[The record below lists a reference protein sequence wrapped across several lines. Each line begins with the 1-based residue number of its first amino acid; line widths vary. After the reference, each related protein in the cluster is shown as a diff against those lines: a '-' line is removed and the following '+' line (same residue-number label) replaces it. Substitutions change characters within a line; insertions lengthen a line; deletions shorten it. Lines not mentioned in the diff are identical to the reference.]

1 MCRTNDSKTV
11 CGQPLVR
18 LNSSSIRFG
27 AGCTRAM
34 FRHLVRH
41 SIQKNAL
48 RSAHWDDLAKAMYLV
63 DGAGKSHG
71 PKFEKEVPHRVVKS
85 LQAKF
90 NDMEKSGAVRV
101 EVQAEGTSTHV
112 YESWTQAWL
121 LPEWDGSPANRVKEQ
136 CVKLL
141 KAPDAH
147 DANAAESDL
156 IALAA
161 DDATIPPPAN
171 GPRTIPPQPH
181 PRRSHPQSNPQSNPQ
196 PNPWM
201 HPQSYPPPS
210 QSRHTRPAGFLNP
223 VPTSM
228 AAAMPRETTLGPPR
242 IQGPLRVPPP
252 TGGPIRMHP
261 VMSGAMPM
269 TPGQPQFPDPPRSS
283 PRAPPPTGGP
293 TQMRPAMSAVMPTRP
308 GQPRFLA
315 PPGAPPGVPPPT
327 GGTMRMPP
335 RHSEQQQNA
344 RPPGEAIQELWDDLA
359 DGGDL
364 LIELCCEIL
373 TLKRIAPLDD
383 HPPAMDSTIKERMNE
398 FHNLVMQLCEIE
410 HRLEETYRSSATRPS
425 SFKYPFKFL
434 LWGYF
439 ANAVSS
445 PATPLLWLQP
455 ESPAAA

>member
-1 MCRTNDSKTV
+1 
-11 CGQPLVR
+11 
-18 LNSSSIRFG
+18 
-27 AGCTRAM
+27 M

-48 RSAHWDDLAKAMYLV
+48 RSAYWDDLAKAMYLV

-71 PKFEKEVPHRVVKS
+71 PNFEKEVPHRVVKS

-101 EVQAEGTSTHV
+101 EVQADGTSTHV
-112 YESWTQAWL
+112 YEPWTQAWL
-121 LPEWDGSPANRVKEQ
+121 LPEWDGSPANRAMEQ

-161 DDATIPPPAN
+161 DDTTISPPAN
-171 GPRTIPPQPH
+171 GPRITPPQ
-181 PRRSHPQSNPQSNPQ
+181 SHPQSNPRT
-196 PNPWM
+196 

-210 QSRHTRPAGFLNP
+210 QSRHTRPAAFLGSI
-223 VPTSM
+223 PTPIT
-228 AAAMPRETTLGPPR
+228 AAMPRETTLGQPR
-242 IQGPLRVPPP
+242 LQAPLRVPPP

-261 VMSGAMPM
+261 VMSGAIPT
-269 TPGQPQFPDPPRSS
+269 TPGQPQFPAPPRSA
-283 PRAPPPTGGP
+283 PRAPPPTKGP
-293 TQMRPAMSAVMPTRP
+293 TRMRPAMSAVIPTRP

-315 PPGAPPGVPPPT
+315 PPGAPPGAPLPT
-327 GGTMRMPP
+327 GGPMRMPP
-335 RHSEQQQNA
+335 RHSEQQHYA

-383 HPPAMDSTIKERMNE
+383 HPPAMDPTIKERMNE

-410 HRLEETYRSSATRPS
+410 HRLEDTYRSSATGPS
-425 SFKYPFKFL
+425 TFKYPFKFL

-455 ESPAAA
+455 EVRGSGHGHG

>member
-48 RSAHWDDLAKAMYLV
+48 RSAHWDDLAKAMYLI

-90 NDMEKSGAVRV
+90 NDMEKSGAVKV
-101 EVQAEGTSTHV
+101 EVQADGTSTHV
-112 YESWTQAWL
+112 YEPWTQAWL
-121 LPEWDGSPANRVKEQ
+121 LPEWDGSPANRAMEQ

-171 GPRTIPPQPH
+171 V
-181 PRRSHPQSNPQSNPQ
+181 
-196 PNPWM
+196 
-201 HPQSYPPPS
+201 PS
-210 QSRHTRPAGFLNP
+210 SAESFAKSS
-223 VPTSM
+223 TS
-228 AAAMPRETTLGPPR
+228 
-242 IQGPLRVPPP
+242 
-252 TGGPIRMHP
+252 
-261 VMSGAMPM
+261 SGKA
-269 TPGQPQFPDPPRSS
+269 DD
-283 PRAPPPTGGP
+283 A
-293 TQMRPAMSAVMPTRP
+293 
-308 GQPRFLA
+308 
-315 PPGAPPGVPPPT
+315 
-327 GGTMRMPP
+327 
-335 RHSEQQQNA
+335 EQQYA
-344 RPPGEAIQELWDDLA
+344 RPPGEAIQELWDDLT

-383 HPPAMDSTIKERMNE
+383 HPPAMDSTIKVRMNE

>member
-1 MCRTNDSKTV
+1 
-11 CGQPLVR
+11 
-18 LNSSSIRFG
+18 
-27 AGCTRAM
+27 M

-48 RSAHWDDLAKAMYLV
+48 RTAHWDDLAKAMYLV

-71 PKFEKEVPHRVVKS
+71 PNFEKEVPHRVVKS

-101 EVQAEGTSTHV
+101 EMQADGTSTHV
-112 YESWTQAWL
+112 YEPWTQAWL
-121 LPEWDGSPANRVKEQ
+121 LPEWDGSPANRAMEQ

-141 KAPDAH
+141 NPPDTH

-171 GPRTIPPQPH
+171 GPRITPPQ
-181 PRRSHPQSNPQSNPQ
+181 SHPHS
-196 PNPWM
+196 
-201 HPQSYPPPS
+201 
-210 QSRHTRPAGFLNP
+210 TKIFA
-223 VPTSM
+223 
-228 AAAMPRETTLGPPR
+228 E
-242 IQGPLRVPPP
+242 
-252 TGGPIRMHP
+252 
-261 VMSGAMPM
+261 
-269 TPGQPQFPDPPRSS
+269 SS
-283 PRAPPPTGGP
+283 ATNGN
-293 TQMRPAMSAVMPTRP
+293 TNTDA
-308 GQPRFLA
+308 
-315 PPGAPPGVPPPT
+315 
-327 GGTMRMPP
+327 
-335 RHSEQQQNA
+335 EQQQNA
-344 RPPGEAIQELWDDLA
+344 RPPGEAIQELWDDLE

-383 HPPAMDSTIKERMNE
+383 HPPAMDPTIKERMKE

-410 HRLEETYRSSATRPS
+410 HRLEETYRSSATGPS
-425 SFKYPFKFL
+425 TFKYPFKFL

>member
-1 MCRTNDSKTV
+1 
-11 CGQPLVR
+11 
-18 LNSSSIRFG
+18 
-27 AGCTRAM
+27 M

-48 RSAHWDDLAKAMYLV
+48 RTAHWDDLAKAMYLV

-71 PKFEKEVPHRVVKS
+71 PNFEKEVPHRVVKS

-101 EVQAEGTSTHV
+101 EMQADGTSTHV
-112 YESWTQAWL
+112 YEPWTQAWL
-121 LPEWDGSPANRVKEQ
+121 LPEWDGSPANRAMEQ

-147 DANAAESDL
+147 DANAAET
-156 IALAA
+156 A
-161 DDATIPPPAN
+161 IPSSTKIFAESSAAN
-171 GPRTIPPQPH
+171 GRT
-181 PRRSHPQSNPQSNPQ
+181 N
-196 PNPWM
+196 
-201 HPQSYPPPS
+201 
-210 QSRHTRPAGFLNP
+210 TDA
-223 VPTSM
+223 
-228 AAAMPRETTLGPPR
+228 
-242 IQGPLRVPPP
+242 
-252 TGGPIRMHP
+252 
-261 VMSGAMPM
+261 
-269 TPGQPQFPDPPRSS
+269 
-283 PRAPPPTGGP
+283 
-293 TQMRPAMSAVMPTRP
+293 
-308 GQPRFLA
+308 
-315 PPGAPPGVPPPT
+315 
-327 GGTMRMPP
+327 
-335 RHSEQQQNA
+335 EQQNNA

-383 HPPAMDSTIKERMNE
+383 HPPAMDPTIKERMNE

-410 HRLEETYRSSATRPS
+410 HRLEETYRSSATGPS
-425 SFKYPFKFL
+425 TFKYPFKFL

>member
-1 MCRTNDSKTV
+1 
-11 CGQPLVR
+11 
-18 LNSSSIRFG
+18 
-27 AGCTRAM
+27 M

-48 RSAHWDDLAKAMYLV
+48 RTAHWDDLAKAMYLV

-71 PKFEKEVPHRVVKS
+71 PNFEKEVPHRVVKS

-101 EVQAEGTSTHV
+101 EMQADGTSTHV
-112 YESWTQAWL
+112 YEPWTQAWL
-121 LPEWDGSPANRVKEQ
+121 LPEWDGSPANRAMEQ

-161 DDATIPPPAN
+161 DDATISPPAN
-171 GPRTIPPQPH
+171 GPRITPPQ
-181 PRRSHPQSNPQSNPQ
+181 SHP
-196 PNPWM
+196 
-201 HPQSYPPPS
+201 H
-210 QSRHTRPAGFLNP
+210 
-223 VPTSM
+223 
-228 AAAMPRETTLGPPR
+228 
-242 IQGPLRVPPP
+242 
-252 TGGPIRMHP
+252 
-261 VMSGAMPM
+261 
-269 TPGQPQFPDPPRSS
+269 
-283 PRAPPPTGGP
+283 
-293 TQMRPAMSAVMPTRP
+293 
-308 GQPRFLA
+308 
-315 PPGAPPGVPPPT
+315 
-327 GGTMRMPP
+327 
-335 RHSEQQQNA
+335 EQQNNA

-383 HPPAMDSTIKERMNE
+383 HPPAMDPTIKERMNE

-410 HRLEETYRSSATRPS
+410 HRLEETYRSSATGPS
-425 SFKYPFKFL
+425 TFKYPFKFL